1 MSFLCYGYM
10 KDVTELFPPVDSVAT
25 RVDMIPG
32 DGPAGKDPYPIMRY
46 GEAAITVEARVNP
59 VS

>member
-1 MSFLCYGYM
+1 M